1 MASSDTTTSQPKGV
15 ISSLS
20 SYIAHPFKNDMS
32 LVNWFLFTGVIL
44 VFIIIWAS
52 ILKSIKDAA
61 QVAG

>member
-1 MASSDTTTSQPKGV
+1 MASDTLQKKGL
-15 ISSLS
+15 IGSLAD
-20 SYIAHPFKNDMS
+20 YAMHPFKNDMS
-32 LVNWFLFTGVIL
+32 LVNWFLFTGVIV

>member
-1 MASSDTTTSQPKGV
+1 MASNTQQQKGL
-15 ISSLS
+15 IGSLS
-20 SYIAHPFKNDMS
+20 DYVAHPFKNDMS
-32 LVNWFLFTGVIL
+32 LAKWFLFTGVII